1 MNTTVLKRLRNAA
14 KLTQEQVAEKLEVS
28 TNTVQN
34 WESGR
39 NKIGNKK
46 LHKLLDLYEVDSETR
61 KRVVEELYG
70 QDPVIVKPKTYTF
83 PENLFEPGFIDTVRK
98 FEALELNMEEMDIL
112 VYCYWTK
119 DKAFFNKKLELRD
132 RTCKFEYTFFQAH
145 GGMSQALSKI
155 QKLDQKLEAI
165 PGDVEDTEDT
175 EYTYRFLYNWSL
187 NNPNSG
193 FILSSQPQS
202 FIKDFFR
209 KFMGIDFLKLF
220 NLCARLSQP
229 TLVKMPYEKIELDQ
243 KQENTDIANTLLQ
256 IKLYDPRRQMEEG
269 IGIIHHDF
277 MEGCIKDRYAATKYY
292 KYNVRLPQLYKKC
305 FIIEQK
311 ESTNEEYLL
320 RKSGYLLYQKEMNAY
335 LADPQ
340 TYVKKHIDE
349 YMDKHIGKYLCLG
362 IDNPPKFVYL
372 YDAELS
378 LTEYGQN
385 YLKWALSDSFICSD
399 EIKKM
404 HGSLQY

>member
-1 MNTTVLKRLRNAA
+1 MAEEKFMNATVLKRLRNAA

-34 WESGR
+34 WENGR

-83 PENLFEPGFIDTVRK
+83 PENLFDPDFMDTVRK
-98 FEALELNMEEMDIL
+98 LEALELNMEEMDIL

-119 DKAFFNKKLELRD
+119 DKVFFNKELELLD
-132 RTCKFEYTFFQAH
+132 RTCKFKYTFFQAH

-165 PGDVEDTEDT
+165 PGNVED
-175 EYTYRFLYNWSL
+175 TYRFLYNWSL
-187 NNPNSG
+187 DNPNIG

-220 NLCARLSQP
+220 NLCARLSRP

-277 MEGCIKDRYAATKYY
+277 MEGCIKDRYAATKCY
-292 KYNVRLPQLYKKC
+292 KYNARLSQLCKKC

-320 RKSGYLLYQKEMNAY
+320 RKSVYLLYQKERNAY
-335 LADPQ
+335 LADPW
-340 TYVKKHIDE
+340 TYINKHGYFE
-349 YMDKHIGKYLCLG
+349 V
-362 IDNPPKFVYL
+362 DNPPKFVYL